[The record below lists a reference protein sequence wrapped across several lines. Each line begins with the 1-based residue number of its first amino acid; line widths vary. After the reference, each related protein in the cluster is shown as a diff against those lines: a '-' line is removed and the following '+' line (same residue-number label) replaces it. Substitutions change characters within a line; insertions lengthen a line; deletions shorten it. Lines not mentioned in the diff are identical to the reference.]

1 MTRRPGAH
9 AGQQTQRQAKAHAN
23 AHAQTQAQQQ
33 TQAEAQLDADS
44 VSLEPP
50 AARGRSSSGRRALPP
65 EHLPGTP
72 RRAHTDRT
80 LAEVSQETTLKLNG
94 PQATKGSTAEADR

>member
-9 AGQQTQRQAKAHAN
+9 AGQQTQRQAQAHAN

-33 TQAEAQLDADS
+33 THAAAQLDAA

-50 AARGRSSSGRRALPP
+50 AARGRRRLPP
-65 EHLPGTP
+65 EHLPGTS

-94 PQATKGSTAEADR
+94 PQATKGSTAEADRCPNPN